1 MIVDLA
7 ERKSV
12 FGPRCKIGLVVP
24 ANNSVIEP
32 EFWSVLP
39 AGVAAYA
46 TRMMARGNLT
56 AEAVQLMETQ
66 IDRAVDELVAT
77 GVDVIAY
84 ADMVTTF
91 VMEKGWNE
99 AKVAHI
105 AERCGV
111 RCVSAWT
118 SLRDAL
124 KALGVRRLAL
134 GTPYPAAI
142 HALALPFFDA
152 QGYELAGDAT
162 LDILAMR
169 DVPRIDGA
177 ILEGFVASLPK
188 SGADAVVLLATDLP
202 TFSSIARL
210 EDACGCPVLSSNQVI
225 LWASLR
231 AGGVVDA
238 IPGMGKLMEV

>member
-1 MIVDLA
+1 MIADLGG
-7 ERKSV
+7 RVPV

-39 AGVAAYA
+39 AGVASYA
-46 TRMMARGNLT
+46 TRIMARGNLT
-56 AEAVQLMETQ
+56 PDSIRLMEAQ
-66 IDRAVDELVAT
+66 VERAVDELAAT

-91 VMEKGWNE
+91 IMEAGWNE
-99 AKVAHI
+99 AKVAQI
-105 AERCGV
+105 ADRTGI

-142 HALALPFFDA
+142 HAMALPFLEA
-152 QGYELAGDAT
+152 QGFTIVGSAT
-162 LDILAMR
+162 LDILAMH
-169 DVPRIDGA
+169 DVPKIDGPM
-177 ILEGFVASLPK
+177 LEAFVRALPR
-188 SGADAVVLLATDLP
+188 SGAEAVVLLATDLP
-202 TFSSIARL
+202 TFGSIARL
-210 EDACGCPVLSSNQVI
+210 EQACGCPVLSSNQVI

-231 AGGVVDA
+231 AAGVAERVPDL
-238 IPGMGKLMEV
+238 GKLMEQ